1 MTIFRQRLW
10 SQLARTLVLA
20 IVTCCLSAAPA
31 QARPADPAQTVHRN
45 SLSPSERRALLEQV
59 WRLIDEKYYDPAFN
73 GVDWRAVRERY
84 RPRIN
89 AARNDDELYAL
100 LKAMTGELH
109 DAHTRFH
116 SPSERVRVR
125 RMQGTSIGISIVN
138 LDGKPVVTAVD
149 PDSEASRGG
158 AEPGM
163 IITTVDA
170 IPFADRLA
178 EARREVGISSSE
190 RAALLISYHWILA
203 GEPGTKLRLGLQRAD
218 GGNLD
223 VTLTRRLVSLTPPL
237 ESRTLP
243 SGYAY
248 IRLAI
253 FNGQGASQFRKALER
268 LRDAPGL
275 VVDLRGN
282 PGGQLQL
289 VTRIADGFF
298 PNKVSFGKVITRSG
312 GSPSLLLRLFGVPAQ
327 LEAGHSGGQL
337 YAGPV
342 VILVNDGSGS
352 GAELFSAGMQEN
364 GRAAIVGRRTC
375 GCVLATVAHKVRG
388 GAEVDISEFGILTAK
403 SRRLEG
409 IGIVP
414 DVAVPLT
421 LDDLRHHHDA
431 ALREA
436 VAILNSSVKRN
447 SAATRAQVH

>member
-1 MTIFRQRLW
+1 MSQGTQVTAYLCKFPTSAVPPDPAPYLFINPVPVFSLTLSIPGSTMTIFRQRLW

-45 SLSPSERRALLEQV
+45 SLSPSERRALFEQV

-342 VILVNDGSGS
+342 VILVNDGS
-352 GAELFSAGMQEN
+352 
-364 GRAAIVGRRTC
+364 
-375 GCVLATVAHKVRG
+375 
-388 GAEVDISEFGILTAK
+388 
-403 SRRLEG
+403 
-409 IGIVP
+409 
-414 DVAVPLT
+414 
-421 LDDLRHHHDA
+421 
-431 ALREA
+431 
-436 VAILNSSVKRN
+436 
-447 SAATRAQVH
+447 